1 MLNSTPT
8 SGLSVGTSTSTCRNG
23 EPHVPDPPSPV
34 AVPTDELPY
43 ERALVGLQARIDAN
57 KGRARP
63 AIAPAAAPAATN
75 FGAEDFSLEQ
85 INSRMA
91 VMMAQKARLEA
102 AAAGRAATAEAA
114 ARLADGEAAVMA
126 AADEEVEEIFSPL
139 RYRAEATAIIDEV
152 FSPIDPSPHTKAR
165 GAAARR
171 AKRGGRTCASP
182 AAAAAVQPEGD
193 PRARRL
199 RRRLE

>member
-1 MLNSTPT
+1 M
-8 SGLSVGTSTSTCRNG
+8 
-23 EPHVPDPPSPV
+23 
-34 AVPTDELPY
+34 
-43 ERALVGLQARIDAN
+43 VGLQARIDAN

-171 AKRGGRTCASP
+171 AERLAEIVHPRRRRRRCSPREIPGP
-182 AAAAAVQPEGD
+182 AAFAADWSEGGKGRW
-193 PRARRL
+193 PKGYISYY
-199 RRRLE
+199 